1 MKNHMNVKDTA
12 LIEALTTKYG
22 KAGVTTAIN
31 RLTEGVN
38 SNATD
43 SPKVY
48 VGTYAKYN
56 NGDLT
61 GEWVDLSDF
70 SDKDDFI
77 EHCLEIHSDEAEP
90 ELMFQD
96 YENIPDNMISE
107 SDINEDF
114 WEILS
119 YIDGYG
125 YQFIMDVM
133 DARGIDSVSELET
146 YLDNMVVYYTDSVET
161 AVQMYC
167 DDGMMTDDKKFCEQY
182 FDYDSFGRTLKDNG
196 AFDYR
201 YDDVE
206 DADERAEIED
216 EIDNMSDSE
225 AAEEY
230 IMMCGGLDNAVRKN
244 DLPNYIDYNAFMR
257 DLEYDCTFVESEING
272 ESVVAILFE

>member
-1 MKNHMNVKDTA
+1 MNVKDTA

-96 YENIPDNMISE
+96 WENIPDSMISE
-107 SDINEDF
+107 SHIDEDF
-114 WEILS
+114 WNLIQF
-119 YIDGYG
+119 IDEYG

-133 DARGIDSVSELET
+133 NECGISDADELES
-146 YLDNMVVYYTDSVET
+146 YLDRMTVYYVDSIDD
-161 AVQMYC
+161 AVRQFVDDCC
-167 DDGMMTDDKKFCEQY
+167 DLENSDVCERY
-182 FDYDSFGRTLKDNG
+182 FDYDSFGCDLKASG
-196 AFDYR
+196 AFDYK
-201 YDDVE
+201 YEDIEDD
-206 DADERAEIED
+206 DERAEIEN
-216 EIDNMSDSE
+216 EIDNMSDRE
-225 AAEEY
+225 AADEY
-230 IMMCGGLDNAVRKN
+230 ISMFGDLSDAVGKN
-244 DLPNYIDYNAFMR
+244 KMANYFDYDAYAR
-257 DLEYDCTFVESEING
+257 DLGYECEFVESEING
-272 ESVVAILFE
+272 RPVVALMFSY